1 MPPNGPR
8 IPDRGNGMRHAALPP
23 SIYDREP
30 LTRQAR
36 EFPEQE

>member
-8 IPDRGNGMRHAALPP
+8 IPNRGARMRNAVLLLG
-23 SIYDREP
+23 IYDREP

-36 EFPEQE
+36 EFLERE